1 MQMKDALA
9 ARMEAVPFPGTA
21 DAGMSWSARSI
32 GGSGLPA
39 DACAVICC
47 PAPSVTRAAPRR
59 VGGWMLEFE
68 PRSRPFI
75 DPLMGWTGSTDT
87 LRQLKLRF
95 PTREAAIDYARRQGL
110 RYEVREPAL
119 LASDSSASTEQSES
133 VFGQIPTEA
142 AWAWEVP
149 HLAFDRLFQADDITQ
164 AAA

>member
-1 MQMKDALA
+1 M
-9 ARMEAVPFPGTA
+9 P
-21 DAGMSWSARSI
+21 
-32 GGSGLPA
+32 
-39 DACAVICC
+39 
-47 PAPSVTRAAPRR
+47 
-59 VGGWMLEFE
+59 EFE

-110 RYEVREPAL
+110 RYEVREPAHL
-119 LASDSSASTEQSES
+119 GSDGPASVEQSES
-133 VFGQIPTEA
+133 ISGQVPIEA

-149 HLAFDRLFQADDITQ
+149 HLAFDRLFEADDIRR